1 MTAIATVRRHI
12 LPPNA
17 SALERAI
24 DETVPDWDRIADAFA
39 PPGAGGELPGFA
51 PWLAAEYELAE
62 FAPYFPTVQELIAE
76 GLRWLFERGTLAAA
90 LRALRWIGFPD
101 ARIEEQRAYLHIHC
115 GRLPERE
122 EVRRIVHVV
131 RASLPAHVALYRLV
145 HGLDRR
151 PVVLD
156 AGPRLDVGLL
166 DSYSGVFDA
175 ENSVVVSFGRNR
187 TTRAPSPLQQAP
199 VGRRTTRRIGVSRY
213 DDMPVLD
220 TWRLDSRL
228 LQAITGGLRKQRS
241 AATSAPPL
249 GGGIALRRSVRVA
262 IAPRL
267 LPAVGAVVMGHRRR
281 CATAAVPV
289 SPPRRWAGPWGGPWR
304 EPIYLINRYTK
315 D

>member
-1 MTAIATVRRHI
+1 
-12 LPPNA
+12 
-17 SALERAI
+17 
-24 DETVPDWDRIADAFA
+24 
-39 PPGAGGELPGFA
+39 
-51 PWLAAEYELAE
+51 
-62 FAPYFPTVQELIAE
+62 
-76 GLRWLFERGTLAAA
+76 
-90 LRALRWIGFPD
+90 
-101 ARIEEQRAYLHIHC
+101 
-115 GRLPERE
+115 
-122 EVRRIVHVV
+122 
-131 RASLPAHVALYRLV
+131 
-145 HGLDRR
+145 
-151 PVVLD
+151 
-156 AGPRLDVGLL
+156 
-166 DSYSGVFDA
+166 
-175 ENSVVVSFGRNR
+175 
-187 TTRAPSPLQQAP
+187 
-199 VGRRTTRRIGVSRY
+199 IGVSRY